1 MKPKEFAKKEH
12 FTFDDLKDL
21 VEFLRSPDGCSWD
34 REQSHESI
42 RCHFIEEAYEV
53 AEGIDKK
60 DNTLLCEELGDML
73 FQVLFHTDLAR
84 EEKAFYLSD
93 VIDGIC
99 KKMIRRHPHL
109 FSENKEAT
117 DWEEIKKAE
126 KGEKTKKDTLR
137 RISTSLPALMRATKF
152 IEKGAQLSKGEKSL
166 TKEEEIGARFFDLVG
181 ECKKANIDP
190 EAALN
195 HYLEKIIVN
204 CTNYE

>member
-12 FTFDDLKDL
+12 FTFEDLKNL

-34 REQSHESI
+34 REQTHESI

-60 DNTLLCEELGDML
+60 DNELLCEELGDML
-73 FQVLFHTDLAR
+73 FQVLFHADLAR
-84 EEKAFYLSD
+84 EEGAFLLSH

-109 FSENKEAT
+109 FSENKEMA

-126 KGEKTKKDTLR
+126 KGEKTKKDTLS
-137 RISTSLPALMRATKF
+137 RISTSLPALMRAVKF
-152 IEKGAQLSKGEKSL
+152 IEKGADLPENNDFSSKEDKLGAKLFRLVSECEKE
-166 TKEEEIGARFFDLVG
+166 KV
-181 ECKKANIDP
+181 DP

-195 HYLEKIIVN
+195 HYLEKIILN

>member
-1 MKPKEFAKKEH
+1 MNTEEFSKKEH
-12 FTFDDLKDL
+12 FTFDDLKEL
-21 VEFLRSPDGCSWD
+21 VEFLRSPEGCSWD
-34 REQSHESI
+34 REQTHESI

-60 DNTLLCEELGDML
+60 DDSLLCEELGDML
-73 FQVLFHTDLAR
+73 FQVLFHTDIAR
-84 EEKAFYLSD
+84 EENTFYLSD

-109 FSENKEAT
+109 FSKNKELM

-137 RISTSLPALMRATKF
+137 RVSTSLPSLMRATKF
-152 IEKGAQLSKGEKSL
+152 IEKGVNASSCITELTDEEK
-166 TKEEEIGARFFDLVG
+166 IGAEFFRLCSQ
-181 ECKKANIDP
+181 CKKENIDP

-195 HYLEKIIVN
+195 QYLEKIIIN